1 MSKKAT
7 TESATF
13 PVIGMMCAVCSNTVE
28 KTLVA
33 APGVVTATVNYASAT
48 AQVEW
53 RKEETSPRQ
62 LAKLVA
68 DAGYELIIAPSAEKA
83 VEEQQAAERK
93 QYATARRKVIVAWCV
108 TIPLAAICM
117 IPIHFP
123 GAEWLMCALALLVM
137 IYCGADFYRRG
148 WNSLRHGAPSMDTLV
163 SISTIVSFL
172 FSLYNSILPEYW
184 QIHGLSAGLYY
195 EASAMIIAFVLTGKM
210 MELRARRN
218 TGAAIRALMS
228 LQPDTALLA
237 LPDGSTRKVKISE
250 VHAGDDVIV
259 RPGERLPV
267 DGTVIR
273 GHSGVDES
281 MLTGEPLA
289 VEKSEGDSVSAGT
302 LNGSGS
308 ITVKATGVGSHTALA
323 RIIESVRK
331 AQGSKA
337 PVQRLVD
344 KVSSVFVPAVC
355 GISLLTFILWALCG
369 GPGSLPVAVLTAVS
383 VLVIACPCAL
393 GLATP
398 TAIMVGIGRGASMG
412 ILIKD
417 ATALERASKI
427 NVLAIDKTGTLTEG
441 KPKVTEHIYMP
452 ECTPEVLA
460 AIKALEER
468 SEHPL
473 ARAICDSLADIPSVG
488 AESFTYEPGKGIRG
502 TVAGHGYIVGS
513 LRMIR
518 QAGCSLPDVAAKWEA
533 EGSGLV
539 AAAEGNRLLALFRVS
554 DTLRPDAKAM
564 IAGLASMG
572 VQTVLLTGDSESAA
586 RHIARQA
593 GISRVE
599 AGMLPQQKEDF
610 IAGLEKEGLK
620 VAMTG
625 DGINDSQAL
634 ARADVSIAMGEGSD
648 IAIATAQIT
657 IVGGRLSAVPQAVA
671 LSAATLRIIRENLFW
686 AFIYNVIGLPLAAGA
701 LYPST
706 GILLSPM
713 VASAAMALSSLCV
726 VTNSLRLNRVKIN
739 K

>member
-1 MSKKAT
+1 MSKKPT
-7 TESATF
+7 TQSATF
-13 PVIGMMCAVCSNTVE
+13 PVVGMMCAVCSNTVE
-28 KTLVA
+28 KTLCS
-33 APGVVTATVNYASAT
+33 APGVAHATVNYATAT
-48 AQVEW
+48 ARIEW
-53 RKEETSPRQ
+53 RPQQTSPEM

-68 DAGYELIIAPSAEKA
+68 EAGYELIIAPSAEKA
-83 VEEQQAAERK
+83 VEQQEAAERK
-93 QYATARRKVIVAWCV
+93 QYAATRRKVIVAWCATV
-108 TIPLAAICM
+108 PLAAICM
-117 IPIHFP
+117 ASIHFP

-137 IYCGADFYRRG
+137 TYCGLDFYRRG

-237 LPDGSTRKVKISE
+237 LPDGSSRE
-250 VHAGDDVIV
+250 VRIAEVCVGDSVIV

-267 DGTVIR
+267 DGIVVN

-281 MLTGEPLA
+281 MLTGEPIA
-289 VEKSEGDSVSAGT
+289 VEKREGDSVSAGT

-308 ITVKATGVGSHTALA
+308 ITVRATDVGSSTALA
-323 RIIESVRK
+323 RIIEAVRK

-344 KVSSVFVPAVC
+344 KVSSIFVPAVC
-355 GISLLTFILWALCG
+355 GIALLTFILWATLG
-369 GPGSLPVAVLTAVS
+369 GHGSLPVAVLTAVS

-441 KPKVTEHIYMP
+441 KPKVTDRICMP
-452 ECTPEVLA
+452 GCTPEALG
-460 AIKALEER
+460 AIKALEEH

-473 ARAICDSLADIPSVG
+473 ARAICESLDNLPPAH
-488 AESFTYEPGKGIRG
+488 AESFSYEPGMGIRG
-502 TVAGHGYIVGS
+502 IVAGRTYAIGS
-513 LRMIR
+513 LRMAR
-518 QAGCSLPDVAAKWEA
+518 EAGCAIPPEASQWEA
-533 EGSGLV
+533 EGGGIV
-539 AAAEGNRLLALFRVS
+539 AACESDTLLALFKVA
-554 DTLRPDAKAM
+554 DTIRHDAA
-564 IAGLASMG
+564 ATVARLDAMG
-572 VQTVLLTGDSESAA
+572 VRTVLLTGDSAPAA
-586 RHIARQA
+586 RHIAAQA
-593 GISRVE
+593 GIQSVE

-610 IAGLEKEGLK
+610 IVRLEKEGRK

-657 IVGGRLSAVPQAVA
+657 IVGGRLSALPRAIA

-686 AFIYNVIGLPLAAGA
+686 AFIYNVIGIPVAAGA

-726 VTNSLRLNRVKIN
+726 VANSLRLNRVKI